1 MPPPSVPASPTF
13 RNSSSAIPGATPTG
27 AFSPSNFI
35 NSNNGYTQ
43 PTPIASGAT
52 SPQLGQEIME
62 EEDESPQ
69 ADFTTEFDWSY
80 TADM

>member
-13 RNSSSAIPGATPTG
+13 RNGSIGGATPTASG

-43 PTPIASGAT
+43 PTPVASGAT
-52 SPQLGQEIME
+52 SPQLGQEME
-62 EEDESPQ
+62 EEEESPQ